1 MYPRLSAI
9 DHGPRGEKGNLSVDI
24 LTHTFLERYISVLS
38 ESECLP
44 LKKRARS
51 PFWGQKGPKKG
62 LIWLFSYFPYKS
74 VTNQVR
80 NMKFCNFVSFSL
92 LLHIE

>member
-1 MYPRLSAI
+1 MKCFIKQGGLRPRSMLTERSPVKFLKHRII

-51 PFWGQKGPKKG
+51 PFWDQKGPKKG
-62 LIWLFSYFPYKS
+62 LI
-74 VTNQVR
+74 
-80 NMKFCNFVSFSL
+80 
-92 LLHIE
+92 